1 MRIIQSIYFRTIY
14 VIILRGDAIRKNKI
28 VTFIHKLEQFVIHK
42 MPKSYQLC
50 RLNLQL
56 VCFPFNRDTLLQ
68 TYTSCVNTIEQIN
81 QFQFFLRA
89 VQRKKNQMQSNS
101 YITAINQLIRL
112 FKLNKSSKL
121 TLLCPIFKNSLSKT

>member
-1 MRIIQSIYFRTIY
+1 M
-14 VIILRGDAIRKNKI
+14 
-28 VTFIHKLEQFVIHK
+28 HK

-56 VCFPFNRDTLLQ
+56 VCFPFSRDTLLQ

-81 QFQFFLRA
+81 QFQLFFLRA

-101 YITAINQLIRL
+101 HTTAINQLIRL
-112 FKLNKSSKL
+112 FK
-121 TLLCPIFKNSLSKT
+121 